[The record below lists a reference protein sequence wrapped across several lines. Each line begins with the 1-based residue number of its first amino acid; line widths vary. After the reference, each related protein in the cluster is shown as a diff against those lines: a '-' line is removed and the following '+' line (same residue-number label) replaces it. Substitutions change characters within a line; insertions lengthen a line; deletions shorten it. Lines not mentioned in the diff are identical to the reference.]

1 MASLKDL
8 EDSLKSFLI
17 QEQSDAHN
25 IRTANIAKY
34 NNLKIWMNPSKYH
47 QAHFFVRISIS
58 EAVFSL
64 NDCVKINGGL
74 GYEERFIYKWF
85 GRIGI
90 KSKLEKIWAEASQ
103 NIEVTEHN
111 KNSEKEEDKNA

>member
-1 MASLKDL
+1 
-8 EDSLKSFLI
+8 
-17 QEQSDAHN
+17 
-25 IRTANIAKY
+25 
-34 NNLKIWMNPSKYH
+34 MNPSKY
-47 QAHFFVRISIS
+47 QQGHFYVRISIS

-103 NIEVTEHN
+103 NVEIIEQSKDAAKEEN
-111 KNSEKEEDKNA
+111 KNA

>member
-1 MASLKDL
+1 MATFKDL
-8 EDSLKSFLI
+8 EDNLRSYII

-25 IRTANIAKY
+25 VRTVNIAKY
-34 NNLKIWMNPSKYH
+34 NNVKIWMDLTKYQ

-58 EAVFSL
+58 EAVFAL
-64 NDCVKINGGL
+64 GDCSKLNGGL

-90 KSKLEKIWAEASQ
+90 KDKLHELWDTAQKASR
-103 NIEVTEHN
+103 VVD
-111 KNSEKEEDKNA
+111 NSTDD